1 MRLAAVGLG
10 MVLGCVTTA
19 CVTVEGTLPGPGEE
33 RPGVTVDWRRVKIGG
48 AVRPLEAVPLT
59 LRPHQDVVDH
69 LSAQPKAAALLD
81 GARWMKPGLA
91 ALVTGVLVAPAVAA
105 ALATPALGLMLA
117 GSFPND
123 LPTSHWTLGA
133 RVAGAVFFLSAAA
146 LAGGVLAATGVGL
159 YAYARYLLVAD
170 LTQAARFNKE
180 PASEV
185 VPSGG
190 QDAQPP
196 PPAAPMPEPVAPAPS
211 PAEAPAPSPAEPPAP
226 SPPPPDAPPPTPVG
240 PTP

>member
-1 MRLAAVGLG
+1 MRVSAVGLG
-10 MVLGCVTTA
+10 LVLCCVSTA
-19 CVTVEGTLPGPGEE
+19 CVTAEGTLPGPGEE
-33 RPGVTVDWRRVKIGG
+33 RLGVTVDWRRVKIGG

-69 LSAQPKAAALLD
+69 LSAHPKAAALLD

-133 RVAGAVFFLSAAA
+133 RVMGSVFFLLTAAV
-146 LAGGVLAATGVGL
+146 AGGVLAATGVGL

-170 LTQAARFNKE
+170 LTQAARLNKT
-180 PASEV
+180 PTSEV
-185 VPSGG
+185 VPSGAV
-190 QDAQPP
+190 DAQPP
-196 PPAAPMPEPVAPAPS
+196 PPAAPLPEPPPPAPS
-211 PAEAPAPSPAEPPAP
+211 PVEPPAP